1 MYERNSIVLQGTLVE
16 TPAFSHR
23 VYGEGFYELRMEVPR
38 LSGQVDL
45 LPLTVSERMM
55 EGVDLSPGREM
66 GVSGQVRSYNKI
78 LKGVSRLIITVFV
91 RDFLEPGGT
100 AVNQV
105 ELTGTLC
112 KPPVYRMTPLNREIS
127 DLLLAV
133 NRLGNKSDYIP
144 SIAWGRNARFAGG
157 LKVGEHIHLEGRL
170 QSRVYQKVLED
181 RVVERTAYEVS
192 VSYLQLL
199 EENEL

>member
-1 MYERNSIVLQGTLVE
+1 MYERNGIVLQGTVAE
-16 TPAFSHR
+16 APAFSHR
-23 VYGEGFYELRMEVPR
+23 VYGEGFYEFKLEVPR
-38 LSGQVDL
+38 LSGQADL
-45 LPLTVSERMM
+45 LPLTVSERML
-55 EGVDLSPGREM
+55 EGVNLSFGTEL

-78 LKGVSRLIITVFV
+78 LQGVSRLIITVFV
-91 RDFLEPGGT
+91 RDFLEPGGA

-112 KPPVYRMTPLNREIS
+112 KHPVYRMTPLNREIS

-144 SIAWGRNARFAGG
+144 SIAWGRNARFAGS
-157 LKVGEHIHLEGRL
+157 LAVGEHIHLEGRL

-192 VSYLQLL
+192 ISYLQLL